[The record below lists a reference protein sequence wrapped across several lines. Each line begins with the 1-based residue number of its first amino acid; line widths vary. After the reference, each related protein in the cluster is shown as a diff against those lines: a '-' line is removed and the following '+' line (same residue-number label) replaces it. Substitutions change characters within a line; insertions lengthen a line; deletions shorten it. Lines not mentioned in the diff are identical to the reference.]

1 MQQSLFIQST
11 DPSGHTRV
19 IKLTQFP
26 MRWGTKL
33 DSPEHLRDPKI
44 QAEAIQLSRRE
55 GEFVLRLHQEGLVA
69 GIGDLKLHAF
79 EIPMQ
84 VPIKIGD
91 TELRFSLQNP
101 KQHQAQ
107 TPAASTSWL
116 TVSEAGL
123 ELLSTI
129 KKSSLTR
136 LSIYL
141 SGETGT
147 GKEVLARMIHEQSA
161 RSTGPFVAL
170 NCGALPLSLAES
182 ELFGHV
188 KGAFTGAVRDRPGA
202 LLQAHSGTLFL
213 DEVGDLP
220 PEIQVQLLR
229 FLESGEIRPVG
240 GDRIL
245 HADVRVIC
253 ATHKPLLKLVHE
265 GKFRQDLYF
274 RLASIPIEI
283 SPLRHRTEDIEFLA
297 KKFAAENEKSLT
309 VEAIHKLVLYAWPG
323 NVRELRHSIERAA
336 GIVGPF
342 EQLIHAKDLDF
353 LSTEHASGSE
363 SELTLP
369 GVCNMK
375 EMEKLMILRSLKL
388 AKGNRTDAAKILGVA
403 RSTLFEMMKRHRIVG
418 PKTATYWVEPS

>member
-1 MQQSLFIQST
+1 MQQSLFVQAT

-26 MRWGTKL
+26 IKWGTHL
-33 DSPEHLRDPKI
+33 TQPDGLRDPKI
-44 QAEAIQLSRRE
+44 ECEGIQISRRE
-55 GEFVLRLHQEGLVA
+55 EGFVLRMLQEGLAV
-69 GIGDLKLHAF
+69 GIGDLKMHAL

-84 VPIKIGD
+84 VPLKIGD

-101 KQHQAQ
+101 KS
-107 TPAASTSWL
+107 AAAVTASPSSWL

-123 ELLSTI
+123 ELLSSLR
-129 KKSSLTR
+129 KSSLTR

-147 GKEVLARMIHEQSA
+147 GKEVLARMIHEQSQ
-161 RSTGPFVAL
+161 RSSGPFVAL

-188 KGAFTGAVRDRPGA
+188 KGSFTGAVRDRPGA

-240 GDRIL
+240 GDRVL
-245 HADVRVIC
+245 HADVRVVC
-253 ATHKPLLKLVHE
+253 ATHKPLLKLVQE
-265 GKFRQDLYF
+265 GKFRQDLYY

-283 SPLRHRTEDIEFLA
+283 SPLRARAEDIEFLA
-297 KKFAAENEKSLT
+297 LRFAAENEKSLT
-309 VEAIHKLVLYAWPG
+309 PEAVHKLMVYSWPG

-342 EQLIHAKDLDF
+342 EPLIHAKDFEF
-353 LSTEHASGSE
+353 LSAEQPE
-363 SELTLP
+363 SADNQMVLP
-369 GVCNMK
+369 GVYSIH

-418 PKTATYWVEPS
+418 PKTASYTVLSG